1 MKEKGTVK
9 WFNAAK
15 GYGFIQRE
23 NGEDVF
29 VHFSAIQSQGYRS
42 LDEGASVEFEV
53 TRGPK
58 GLQAANVTMS
68 WGEPI
73 QGGSLAGL
81 PAPLTNAIRG
91 FMSKED
97 NIEVTGTVL
106 EKFPSG
112 LFSVQLD
119 HDRVVL
125 AHLAGRLRRNR
136 IRVLAGDKVTLELSP
151 YDLTKGRITF
161 RHR

>member
-1 MKEKGTVK
+1 LNRLGKPVT
-9 WFNAAK
+9 
-15 GYGFIQRE
+15 
-23 NGEDVF
+23 
-29 VHFSAIQSQGYRS
+29 
-42 LDEGASVEFEV
+42 LDHRFA
-53 TRGPK
+53 GPK
-58 GLQAANVTMS
+58 T
-68 WGEPI
+68 E
-73 QGGSLAGL
+73 GG
-81 PAPLTNAIRG
+81 
-91 FMSKED
+91 MSKED

-112 LFSVQLD
+112 LFSVQLE

-136 IRVLAGDKVTLELSP
+136 IRVLAGDRVTMELSP